1 VIGMLGLLART
12 KLDGAQ
18 NAYLGAARDSADH
31 LLSLVNDLLDFAR
44 IEAGKLELE
53 SAPVD
58 LERLVQGVTELLS
71 PRAHEKNVEVAW
83 TVAADVPSVLADDG
97 RLRQILFNLAGN
109 AVKFTEQGGVTIA
122 VSRASATARDGRVR
136 VRFQIDDT
144 GPGVPAEARE
154 RVFEEFGH
162 TDPSHAIKYGGA
174 GLGLAVVK
182 RLVAAMDGTV
192 GIDDSPQGG
201 SSFWFEAGFA
211 VVESEPRKAVL
222 RKIAVV
228 VASPS
233 RQVRE
238 TAAGQ
243 IAACGGGVTL
253 LESLEGFAPVSGE
266 EPAILVDH
274 AFAAESELVSRPQKR
289 RALVLLRPEERELIE
304 KYRAAGWSGYLI
316 KPLRRTSVAARVLAA
331 MSGVAA
337 PSRGAAAAPE
347 DERVAPAT
355 VAGIRVLVAED
366 NPVNALLVTSLLK
379 REGCSVELAGSGEEA
394 LEALSRTRYDLV
406 LMDMRMP
413 RIDGLVAARTLRER
427 GDTTPIIALTANA
440 FEEDR
445 KACMEAG
452 MDDFLTKPVDAAALK
467 AALARWTKQDRRDKL
482 AS

>member
-1 VIGMLGLLART
+1 MPADAVESLKAREEFLRLMSHEIRTPLNGVIGMLGLLART

-253 LESLEGFAPVSGE
+253 LESLEGFAP
-266 EPAILVDH
+266 
-274 AFAAESELVSRPQKR
+274 
-289 RALVLLRPEERELIE
+289 
-304 KYRAAGWSGYLI
+304 
-316 KPLRRTSVAARVLAA
+316 
-331 MSGVAA
+331 
-337 PSRGAAAAPE
+337 SRGAAAAPE